1 MTALLRI
8 FALMMKRQ
16 RRSMIVGAVL
26 ALAVLLAG
34 IGLLSLSGWFITAAA
49 AAGMAGIGIAFN
61 VFGPSAGVR
70 ILALGRTAA
79 RYGERLASH
88 DATLRVIATL
98 RVELLGRLILAPFR
112 EQQKLRGAQALNQ
125 LTSDVEALDGI
136 PLRLVLPVGAGT
148 LALLVAF
155 FALWGLVNFTVA
167 LIVAGGLLVGAAVIS
182 AIALRVA
189 AAHSA
194 REEEQAQAI
203 RSGIV
208 DMIRARID
216 LVVYGQ
222 MKAQTEALSGLIRD
236 RHATRRK
243 LDRIERR
250 TGFALAALSA
260 LVTAGAIWAGA
271 TFAAGE
277 MSTATAALG
286 IFAALALFETVAP
299 LRRTVAEL
307 GRMRLAARRI
317 DARLQTPEPEAKPL
331 PAQSAPSVETPLFSA
346 KPGLM
351 TAVIGPSGAGKST
364 LLQQIAGLLPSDD
377 IMVNGAPVASYSE
390 HDLREIV
397 TFVPQRTA
405 LIDGTLRDN
414 LLLAAPDAS
423 DADLTAVL
431 EAMDLASVTAD
442 RGGLDMKTGIGGE
455 ALSGGQM
462 RRVALARALLR
473 HPQVLLLD
481 EPTEGLDTPTA
492 LKVLS
497 NIRAILPKAVI
508 ITASHRK
515 VETDFADCIISLR

>member
-8 FALMMKRQ
+8 FVLMMKRQ

-26 ALAVLLAG
+26 ALVVLLAG
-34 IGLLSLSGWFITAAA
+34 IGLLSLSGWFITAVAA
-49 AAGMAGIGIAFN
+49 GIAFN

-70 ILALGRTAA
+70 VLALGRTAA

-136 PLRLVLPVGAGT
+136 PLRLVLPVGAGA

-155 FALWGLVNFTVA
+155 FALWGVVNFTVA
-167 LIVAGGLLVGAAVIS
+167 VIVAVGLLVGAAVIS
-182 AIALRVA
+182 TIALRVA
-189 AAHSA
+189 AAPSA

-208 DMIRARID
+208 DMIRARTD

-236 RHATRRK
+236 RHMTRRK

-277 MSTATAALG
+277 TSTATAALG
-286 IFAALALFETVAP
+286 IFAALALFETVSP

-317 DARLQTPEPEAKPL
+317 DARLKTPEPEEQPL
-331 PAQSAPSVETPLFSA
+331 PAQSESSVETPLFSA
-346 KPGLM
+346 KPGSM

-364 LLQQIAGLLPSDD
+364 LLQQIAGLLPSDK
-377 IMVNGAPVASYSE
+377 IMVNGAPVAAYSE
-390 HDLREIV
+390 HDLRKIV

-414 LLLAAPDAS
+414 LLLSAPHAS

-431 EAMDLASVTAD
+431 EAMDLTSATAD
-442 RGGLDMKTGIGGE
+442 RGGLDMQTGIGGE

-473 HPQVLLLD
+473 QPQVLLLD
-481 EPTEGLDTPTA
+481 EPTEGLDASTA

-497 NIRAILPKAVI
+497 SIRAILPNAVI
-508 ITASHRK
+508 ITASHRQ
-515 VETDFADCIISLR
+515 VETDFADFVISLR